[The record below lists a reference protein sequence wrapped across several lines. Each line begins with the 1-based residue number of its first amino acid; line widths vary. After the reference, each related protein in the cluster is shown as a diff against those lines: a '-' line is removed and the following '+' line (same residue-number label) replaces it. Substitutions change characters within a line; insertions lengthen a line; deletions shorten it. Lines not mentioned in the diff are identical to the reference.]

1 MNATAGRPP
10 PLLVYDGD
18 CAFCARSVQFVLR
31 HDRRQRTL
39 RFAARDGVAGRAV
52 RVRHPEL
59 ASVDSMV
66 WIDGAGETEVTRIR
80 ADAVLAIAEYLGGP
94 WRVLAWLGRLVPR
107 PVRDLAYG
115 LIARFRRRLAGRA
128 PACVVFS
135 AEERSRALD

>member
-1 MNATAGRPP
+1 MSAAEGARPST
-10 PLLVYDGD
+10 LVYDGD

-59 ASVDSMV
+59 AAVDSMV
-66 WIDGAGETEVTRIR
+66 WVDGAGATEVTRVR
-80 ADAVLAIAEYLGGP
+80 SDAVLAIAEYLGGP
-94 WRVLAWLGRLVPR
+94 WRLLAWLGRLVPR
-107 PVRDLAYG
+107 PLRDSAYG
-115 LIARFRRRLAGRA
+115 VIARVRRRLAGRA

-135 AEERSRALD
+135 PEERARALD